1 MNCIKC
7 DKVVL
12 KYIDNKSSFILTLEN
27 GENKIINVD
36 ESINRIKSR
45 MQDVKNGKR
54 ELVYLS
60 YCMQNIDLYIEDNYY
75 LLFDEIN
82 YYKFDK
88 LEII

>member
-27 GENKIINVD
+27 GEDKIIKVD
-36 ESINRIKSR
+36 ESVDRIKSR
-45 MQDVKNGKR
+45 IEDVRKGKR

-60 YCMQNIDLYIEDNYY
+60 CGMQNIDLYVYEDYY
-75 LLFDEIN
+75 KIYNEIN
-82 YYKFDK
+82 VYEFSKFVI
-88 LEII
+88 E